1 MIQNSISN
9 SQADET
15 ARFLW
20 EFENKNPDDPLTWNS
35 KPRAEMQMKELVGTG
50 MVEAYNHQ
58 TLWSNRQSK
67 KIYDAFVDIWGS
79 QNAKNLKDLKS
90 ELNAAIEGGDTAAE
104 KRLTKA
110 VDKLQ
115 SKLQK
120 KATHRFDYVLNN
132 PVSLYNAEEM
142 NNIRAE
148 ESKDLRARKVC

>member
-1 MIQNSISN
+1 MNYKNEHKDIPGNPSAVKTSSYKLNDRINNSRLNLLSENDWSFWLSNGYVVIKNSISN

-67 KIYDAFVDIWGS
+67 KIYDAFVDIWGTHKLWVS
-79 QNAKNLKDLKS
+79 IDRANLNFPIS
-90 ELNAAIEGGDTAAE
+90 E
-104 KRLTKA
+104 
-110 VDKLQ
+110 
-115 SKLQK
+115 
-120 KATHRFDYVLNN
+120 
-132 PVSLYNAEEM
+132 YNE
-142 NNIRAE
+142 NLGFIHW
-148 ESKDLRARKVC
+148 D